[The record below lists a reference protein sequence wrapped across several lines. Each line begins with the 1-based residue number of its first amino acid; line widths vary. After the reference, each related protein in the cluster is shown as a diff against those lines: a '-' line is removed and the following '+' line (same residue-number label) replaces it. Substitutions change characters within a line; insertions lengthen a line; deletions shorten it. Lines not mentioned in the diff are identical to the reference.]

1 MFVFVL
7 VRLVAIGRQSIGCGS
22 YASTRGGV
30 GSGFGTGSSTVHFGL
45 ETEQNQFHSNRII
58 IRLLNF
64 CAIFL
69 RTMHTC
75 PQLPLERKPLAPDKN
90 LLWREE

>member
-30 GSGFGTGSSTVHFGL
+30 GSGFGTGSSALHFGL
-45 ETEQNQFHSNRII
+45 ETEEDLFPLEPDHNKALQ
-58 IRLLNF
+58 
-64 CAIFL
+64 FL
-69 RTMHTC
+69 RNFLKEHAYM
-75 PQLPLERKPLAPDKN
+75 PPVAP
-90 LLWREE
+90 